1 MSENQGNFE
10 LRTILRSDVKKMSE
24 NQQNYEYV
32 NHPNHYGG
40 ASNVYEVIKVIE
52 ALEMDF
58 HLGNTFK
65 YIALAGKKRTDKEI
79 QDLKKALWY
88 LERKI
93 QLLES
98 QT

>member
-1 MSENQGNFE
+1 MSLNKE
-10 LRTILRSDVKKMSE
+10 M
-24 NQQNYEYV
+24 V
-32 NHPNHYGG
+32 NHPDHYQFGKE
-40 ASNVYEVIKVIE
+40 NTYEVIKVIE

-65 YIALAGKKRTDKEI
+65 YIARAGKKETDKEI

-93 QLLES
+93 ELLES
-98 QT
+98 QK

>member
-1 MSENQGNFE
+1 MSLNKE
-10 LRTILRSDVKKMSE
+10 M
-24 NQQNYEYV
+24 V
-32 NHPNHYGG
+32 NHPDHYQFGKE
-40 ASNVYEVIKVIE
+40 NTYEVIKVIE

-65 YIALAGKKRTDKEI
+65 YIARAGKKGTDKEI

-98 QT
+98 NR

>member
-1 MSENQGNFE
+1 MSEPKS
-10 LRTILRSDVKKMSE
+10 T
-24 NQQNYEYV
+24 YEFV
-32 NHPNHYGG
+32 NHPQHYGG
-40 ASNVYEVIKVIE
+40 ELNTYEVIKIIE

-65 YIALAGKKRTDKEI
+65 YIARAGKKETDREI

-93 QLLES
+93 QLLENK
-98 QT
+98 

>member
-1 MSENQGNFE
+1 MSE
-10 LRTILRSDVKKMSE
+10 TPAT
-24 NQQNYEYV
+24 YEYV
-32 NHPNHYGG
+32 NHPQHYGG
-40 ASNVYEVIKVIE
+40 EENTYEVIKVIE

-65 YIALAGKKRTDKEI
+65 YIARAGKKETDKEV

-98 QT
+98 K